1 MMLSN
6 NQTYRLSST
15 LVTNGGT
22 EFPPKTEITI
32 AKIGHDGTVRFTV
45 GNDKRKRYR
54 ASSVEVALK
63 ADVL

>member
-6 NQTYRLSST
+6 NQTYRLTST
-15 LVTNGGT
+15 LATIDGT

-32 AKIGHDGTVRFTV
+32 TKIGGDGTVRFTV
-45 GNDKRKRYR
+45 GSDKRTRYR

-63 ADVL
+63 ASVL